1 MYQVNFSLWRA
12 ERQLTRYRFWRNAG
26 LYQCALLALIVGGI
40 LMQSQT
46 VKTRQQNSLAGLLQQ
61 QTALSQHHKAVQQ
74 TMVRLQ
80 HVERRLQV
88 YRQVHQPAQRYSTL
102 LQQLSQEI
110 PNSCWLISVIPQ
122 GDKLVFEAISQDYA
136 DINTF
141 LVRLGR
147 LPLLAN
153 IHLQTIAQRD
163 DGNFRFVAQADWQG
177 GENHNDE

>member
-1 MYQVNFSLWRA
+1 
-12 ERQLTRYRFWRNAG
+12 
-26 LYQCALLALIVGGI
+26 
-40 LMQSQT
+40 MQSQT

-88 YRQVHQPAQRYSTL
+88 YRQVRQPAQRYSTL

-136 DINTF
+136 NINTF
-141 LVRLGR
+141 LV
-147 LPLLAN
+147 N
-153 IHLQTIAQRD
+153 
-163 DGNFRFVAQADWQG
+163 
-177 GENHNDE
+177 